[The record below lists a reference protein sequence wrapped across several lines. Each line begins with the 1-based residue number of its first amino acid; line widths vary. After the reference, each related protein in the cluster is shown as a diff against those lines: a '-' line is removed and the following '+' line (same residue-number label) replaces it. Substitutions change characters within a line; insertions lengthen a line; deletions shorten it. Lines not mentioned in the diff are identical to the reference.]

1 MTAALTAEATSRFV
15 DTPSGRVHYNEA
27 GTGHPVVL
35 LHGSGPGASGWSNFQ
50 PNLPALSQ
58 HFRCLAIDMPGW
70 GASDSPAPEDRN
82 HVQTLVEIL
91 DALKIERAAVI
102 GNSMGG
108 MTAIHFAAKHPDRIS
123 HLIAMGAPA
132 PGARIFSQTG
142 LTEGL
147 KILIAGYADPSP
159 SNFKQLV
166 SIMAFDQ
173 RFATDELAA
182 ERAANA
188 SARPEHA
195 ANFLAGFKKGIM
207 NGPLS
212 EYQKIT
218 PQLMS
223 SKTPTLIIHGRDDR
237 TVHMEHGLQLVTTIP
252 DSRLLIINRCA
263 HWAQLEHA
271 DEFNRVVTDFVS
283 SRL

>member
-1 MTAALTAEATSRFV
+1 MSAHLTAETTSKFIK
-15 DTPSGRVHYNEA
+15 TPSGRIHYNEA
-27 GTGHPVVL
+27 GSGYPVVL

-50 PNLPALSQ
+50 PNIPALSE

-70 GASDSPAPEDRN
+70 GRSDSPAPEDRN

-91 DALKIERAAVI
+91 DALGIEKAAVI

-108 MTAIHFAAKHPDRIS
+108 ATAIHFATQHADRIS

-132 PGARIFSQTG
+132 PGARVFSPAG

-147 KILIAGYADPSP
+147 KVLLAGYAEPTAA
-159 SNFKQLV
+159 NFKQLV

-188 SARPEHA
+188 AANPDHA
-195 ANFLAGFKKGIM
+195 ANFLAGFRKGIL

-212 EYQKIT
+212 EYQKIG
-218 PQLMS
+218 PQLMAL
-223 SKTPTLIIHGRDDR
+223 KTPTLIIHGRDDR
-237 TVHMEHGLQLVTTIP
+237 TVLLEHGMQLVSLIP
-252 DSRLLIINRCA
+252 NSRLLVINRCA

-271 DEFNRVVTDFVS
+271 DEFNRVVTGFIAS
-283 SRL
+283 GH

>member
-1 MTAALTAEATSRFV
+1 MAAPVRRSFV
-15 DTPSGRVHYNEA
+15 DVPA
-27 GTGHPVVL
+27 GTIHVARAGEEGDAVL
-35 LHGSGPGASGWSNFQ
+35 LLHQTPRSWDEFRDVLPLLGERFRAVAMDTIGFGDSSKPREPDSIELWASVAVS
-50 PNLPALSQ
+50 L
-58 HFRCLAIDMPGW
+58 
-70 GASDSPAPEDRN
+70 
-82 HVQTLVEIL
+82 L
-91 DALKIERAAVI
+91 DALGIERAAVI

-108 MTAIHFAAKHPDRIS
+108 MTAIHFATKHPDRIS

-132 PGARIFSQTG
+132 PGARIFSAQG

-147 KILIAGYADPSP
+147 KILIKGYAEPTP
-159 SNFKQLV
+159 ENFKQLV

-188 SARPEHA
+188 AARPEHA

-218 PQLMS
+218 PQLMAL
-223 SKTPTLIIHGRDDR
+223 KTPTLIVHGRDDR
-237 TVHMEHGLQLVTTIP
+237 TVHMEHGMQLVSLIP

-271 DEFNRVVTDFVS
+271 DEFNRVVADFIS